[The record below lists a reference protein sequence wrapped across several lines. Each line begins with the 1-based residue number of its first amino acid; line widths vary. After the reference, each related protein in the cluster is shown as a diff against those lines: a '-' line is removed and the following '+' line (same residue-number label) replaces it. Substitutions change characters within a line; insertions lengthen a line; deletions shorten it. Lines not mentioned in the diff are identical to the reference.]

1 MHTVAWKWAICCTAF
16 ASSILQAPHSL
27 AAAAAPGIR
36 CSANP
41 SIINQGDST
50 TITAVGSSS
59 QNTPL
64 TYSYTPS
71 AGYMNGAGGTV
82 TLSTQGVS
90 AGVVTVTCNVDQQ
103 GGGTASAT
111 TTVLLQSVA
120 GQQALTAFSFID
132 SVGVNVHLAD
142 ASVYSSQFPQILQ
155 SMLTLGIKHY
165 RDGLNP
171 YAPPFQYQNAEQLGR
186 AGIKAN
192 WIMDIRNS
200 AAVIN
205 SAYANAPDAT
215 SSFEAPNEDDVD
227 AGAKIAAFMGLV
239 HQTVRS
245 NPATAAM
252 PIIGP
257 SFVQPSSYA
266 TQGDLSALINL
277 GNTHDYF
284 GNRNPETTPYGGPFY
299 NCGAYGSMQFDLCL
313 AQMPTVNEPVIAT
326 ETGYQSGTGLSDAI
340 IGRYELRTLFE
351 SLRLGVSRT
360 YLYELIDDASGNWG
374 LLTNT
379 FSPKPAY
386 TAIRNVLALLQDV
399 NFAQPG
405 KLDYALGGQTQNV
418 HQVLLQKSDG
428 TFYLALW
435 IGVQDANPDNPSST
449 YNIAPQNVSLK
460 VNTPIGGATVYAL
473 DDSGDIT
480 SISDQLTNGVLSISV
495 TDRIMLISLSSGQS
509 H

>member
-1 MHTVAWKWAICCTAF
+1 
-16 ASSILQAPHSL
+16 
-27 AAAAAPGIR
+27 
-36 CSANP
+36 
-41 SIINQGDST
+41 
-50 TITAVGSSS
+50 
-59 QNTPL
+59 
-64 TYSYTPS
+64 
-71 AGYMNGAGGTV
+71 MNGTGDAV
-82 TLSTQGVS
+82 TLSTQGIS
-90 AGVVTVTCNVDQQ
+90 AGVITITCTVDQQ

-111 TTVLLQSVA
+111 TTVLLQSIA
-120 GQQALTAFSFID
+120 GQQALTAFSFVD

-142 ASVYSSQFPQILQ
+142 ASAYSSQFPQILQ

-171 YAPPFQYQNAEQLGR
+171 YAPAYQYQNAEQLGR

-215 SSFEAPNEDDVD
+215 SSFEGPNEDDAD
-227 AGAKIAAFMGLV
+227 AGANIAAFMGLV
-239 HQTVRS
+239 QQTLRS

-257 SFVQPSSYA
+257 SFVRPSSYA
-266 TQGDLSALINL
+266 NQGDLSAWINF

-284 GNRNPETTPYGGPFY
+284 GNRNPETGPYGGPFY
-299 NCGAYGSMQFDLCL
+299 SCGPYGSMQFDLCM
-313 AQMPTVNEPVIAT
+313 AQMTSVNEPVIAT

-374 LLTNT
+374 LLTNS

-386 TAIRNVLALLQDV
+386 TAIQSVLALLQDV
-399 NFAQPG
+399 TFAQPG
-405 KLDYALGGQTQNV
+405 KLDYTLTGQTQNV
-418 HQVLLQKSDG
+418 YQLLLEKSNG
-428 TFYLALW
+428 TFYLVLW
-435 IGVQDANPDNPSST
+435 IGVQDADPDSPST
-449 YNIAPQNVSLK
+449 IYNIVPQNVNVA
-460 VNTPIGGATVYAL
+460 VNMPIGEATVYVL
-473 DDSGDIT
+473 GDSGNIT
-480 SISDQLTNGVLSISV
+480 STSDRLTNGVLHVSV
-495 TDRIMLISLSSGQS
+495 PDRVMLISLSPGES